1 VCRGEDGSPP
11 ASVTWFKDGVQI
23 GGTGIESKTLT
34 FRNVERTV
42 SGTYKCVAQSHTLFT
57 DEESVI
63 NHLGNSSKIFNLAV
77 AGNIHNLPLINVS
90 INTNKTN
97 RTCIMNTRNYV

>member
-23 GGTGIESKTLT
+23 SGTGTENKTLT
-34 FRNVERTV
+34 FRNVEKTA
-42 SGTYKCVAQSHTLFT
+42 SGTYKCVAQSHTLYT

-77 AGNIHNLPLINVS
+77 AGNIHNLSLINFS
-90 INTNKTN
+90 INTNKAN
-97 RTCIMNTRNYV
+97 RTCIMNMRNS